1 MFMLSN
7 QLPLLEAG
15 REGQQ
20 VTDQIGAYCGP
31 NPTKPGRFF
40 AKTELIAFSDPERP
54 DELPGAR
61 TSSPIATSI
70 RGCARA

>member
-1 MFMLSN
+1 MLSN

-20 VTDQIGAYCGP
+20 VTGEVAAYCGP

-40 AKTELIAFSDPERP
+40 AKTELIAF
-54 DELPGAR
+54 
-61 TSSPIATSI
+61 PIPTT
-70 RGCARA
+70 